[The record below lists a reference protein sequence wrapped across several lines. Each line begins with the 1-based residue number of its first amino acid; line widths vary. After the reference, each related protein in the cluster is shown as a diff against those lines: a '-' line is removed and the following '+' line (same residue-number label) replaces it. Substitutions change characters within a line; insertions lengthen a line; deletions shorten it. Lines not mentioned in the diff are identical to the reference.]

1 MSLDK
6 SALLKVDFDVGRQRR
21 CSDKMEKT
29 NNAPEALYSAVLS
42 GLDLLP
48 IAFVVLDQRG
58 KILIAN
64 RAAKKAMG
72 RGHTIAITHDVLS
85 VESSQ
90 QNKNLRELI
99 VSVGQAEE
107 RAFSAI
113 TVSRGAEKPIPMLV
127 IPVKN
132 SRRPGQPA
140 SLVFFND
147 PEVACVP
154 DAALLARLFGF
165 TRAEARVASLVM
177 QGKIVGDIA
186 AALQITEH
194 TTRNHLKRLFAK
206 TNTRK
211 QGELVYALLSSPA
224 FLSLTPQDR

>member
-1 MSLDK
+1 
-6 SALLKVDFDVGRQRR
+6 
-21 CSDKMEKT
+21 MEKT

-48 IAFVVLDQRG
+48 IAFVVLDQHG
-58 KILIAN
+58 KVLIAN
-64 RAAKKAMG
+64 QTAKNAMG
-72 RGHTIAITHDVLS
+72 RGHAIVTTRDVLS
-85 VESSQ
+85 VESTQ
-90 QNKNLRELI
+90 QNKNLRQLI

-107 RAFSAI
+107 RAFGAI
-113 TVSRGAEKPIPMLV
+113 TVSRGAERPIPLLV

-132 SRRPGQPA
+132 SRKTGQPA
-140 SLVFFND
+140 SLVFFSD
-147 PEVACVP
+147 PEVKCVP

-186 AALQITEH
+186 ATLRITEH

-224 FLSLTPQDR
+224 FLCLTNQYR

>member
-1 MSLDK
+1 
-6 SALLKVDFDVGRQRR
+6 
-21 CSDKMEKT
+21 MEKT
-29 NNAPEALYSAVLS
+29 NNATDALYSAVLS
-42 GLDLLP
+42 GLDLFP
-48 IAFVVLDQRG
+48 MAFVVLDQRG

-64 RAAKKAMG
+64 QTAKKAMR
-72 RGHTIAITHDVLS
+72 RGHAIATTHDVLS
-85 VESSQ
+85 VEPSQ

-99 VSVGQAEE
+99 VSVGQAEKG
-107 RAFSAI
+107 AFGAI
-113 TVSRGAEKPIPMLV
+113 TVSRGAERPIPMLV

-132 SRRPGQPA
+132 SHQAGQPA
-140 SLVFFND
+140 LMVFFKD
-147 PEVACVP
+147 PEVTCVP
-154 DAALLARLFGF
+154 DGALLARLFGF

-186 AALQITEH
+186 STLRITEH

-224 FLSLTPQDR
+224 FLCWTPQDR

>member
-1 MSLDK
+1 M
-6 SALLKVDFDVGRQRR
+6 G
-21 CSDKMEKT
+21 KT
-29 NNAPEALYSAVLS
+29 NNASDALCSAVLS
-42 GLDLLP
+42 GLDLFP
-48 IAFVVLDQRG
+48 MAFVVLDQRG

-64 RAAKKAMG
+64 QAAKNTMR
-72 RGHTIAITHDVLS
+72 RGHAIAATQDVLS

-107 RAFSAI
+107 RAFGAI
-113 TVSRGAEKPIPMLV
+113 TVSRGAERPIPMLV

-132 SRRPGQPA
+132 SHQGQPA
-140 SLVFFND
+140 LMVFFRD
-147 PEVACVP
+147 PEVTCVP
-154 DAALLARLFGF
+154 DEALLARLFGF

-186 AALQITEH
+186 STLRITEH

-224 FLSLTPQDR
+224 FLCLTPQDR

>member
-1 MSLDK
+1 
-6 SALLKVDFDVGRQRR
+6 
-21 CSDKMEKT
+21 MEKT

-64 RAAKKAMG
+64 RSAKRAMG
-72 RGHTIAITHDVLS
+72 RGHAFTATHDVLS
-85 VESSQ
+85 VESNQ

-99 VSVGQAEE
+99 ASVGQADE
-107 RAFSAI
+107 RAFGAF
-113 TVSRGAEKPIPMLV
+113 TVSRGAEKPIPILV

-132 SRRPGQPA
+132 ARKPGQPA
-140 SLVFFND
+140 SLVFFSD

-154 DAALLARLFGF
+154 DDALLARLFGF

-186 AALQITEH
+186 ATLRITEH

-224 FLSLTPQDR
+224 FLCLTPQDR